1 MKKIGTYTCRGQI
14 AENTENKII
23 LFDGKFT
30 TGYRIR
36 EFKIMHRRANSGT
49 VGWSI
54 LYTESGAVDTTTM
67 DIDMADNRQVGWCVS
82 DLNGFFES
90 LIDEDNMIVEDLY
103 IAAISDASVEPQNY
117 IITLDKYEF
126 PDSVGALAMVR
137 NRSQA

>member
-1 MKKIGTYTCRGQI
+1 MKKIGTYTVRGQI
-14 AENTENKII
+14 AENTENRII
-23 LFDGKFT
+23 LFDGKFS

-54 LYTESGAVDTTTM
+54 LYTMPGAVDLAAM
-67 DIDMADNRQVGWCVS
+67 NINMQDNRQIGWCVS

-90 LIDEDNMIVEDLY
+90 LIDEDNLIVEDLY

-117 IITLDKYEF
+117 LITLDKYEF
-126 PDSVGALAMVR
+126 SDSVGALAMVR
-137 NRSQA
+137 NRSQT